1 MGKKKSKDFF
11 RELADLVSETMA
23 TDIMIIR
30 DREEKMLNPA
40 VNRSGAVDALAQVV
54 GEDTA
59 KAIFSGDPLVDEKV
73 REVLANDNAA
83 EAIPVAQPWMA
94 GRPLSEIE
102 PYLKISM
109 EPPRKKVDIST
120 RITWDQYGMQLA
132 TTAALRADCR
142 RRQVGAVLMAE
153 DHSVISMGYNGGPS
167 KGKSCLE
174 GQCPRGLLSKEEVPG
189 NSRYD
194 EGLGTC
200 VALHAEWNVLLRTSW
215 DQFEGST
222 LYVTHKPCHICSVL
236 ISGTRIRRV
245 VAPGYDWV
253 SYA

>member
-1 MGKKKSKDFF
+1 MGKKKVLDKDVME
-11 RELADLVSETMA
+11 RLVAIVGWNT
-23 TDIMIIR
+23 
-30 DREEKMLNPA
+30 
-40 VNRSGAVDALAQVV
+40 AQ
-54 GEDTA
+54 
-59 KAIFSGDPLVDEKV
+59 AIASGDPEVAKLVDSKV
-73 REVLANDNAA
+73 RAMQEEYDQPDDVKQAVENELLA
-83 EAIPVAQPWMA
+83 PWVAGQPLQHTEFV
-94 GRPLSEIE
+94 GRGMTLEGARTKGFVKTKP
-102 PYLKISM
+102 
-109 EPPRKKVDIST
+109 VDIST

-174 GQCPRGLLSKEEVPG
+174 GQCPRGLVSKEEAPG

-245 VAPGYDWV
+245 VAPGYDWA
-253 SYA
+253 SYL

>member
-1 MGKKKSKDFF
+1 MGKKEERRKAALEEFVKTLSPDA
-11 RELADLVSETMA
+11 REVYLASSPAWQAGGPPPNVEDKIGMEPKNLFDELKALVGEETA
-23 TDIMIIR
+23 EALWSAGGPVTDI
-30 DREEKMLNPA
+30 ENY
-40 VNRSGAVDALAQVV
+40 VNMC
-54 GEDTA
+54 T
-59 KAIFSGDPLVDEKV
+59 KT
-73 REVLANDNAA
+73 
-83 EAIPVAQPWMA
+83 
-94 GRPLSEIE
+94 
-102 PYLKISM
+102 
-109 EPPRKKVDIST
+109 PRKKIDIST

-142 RRQVGAVLMAE
+142 RRQVGAVLMGE
-153 DHSVISMGYNGGPS
+153 DHSIISMGYNGGPS

-174 GQCPRGLLSKEEVPG
+174 GQCPRGLLSKEELPG
-189 NSRYD
+189 NSAYD
-194 EGLGTC
+194 TGGGTC

-253 SYA
+253 AYL

>member
-1 MGKKKSKDFF
+1 MAKLTKAERIDLMVPIIG
-11 RELADLVSETMA
+11 LAAAE
-23 TDIMIIR
+23 
-30 DREEKMLNPA
+30 
-40 VNRSGAVDALAQVV
+40 AL
-54 GEDTA
+54 
-59 KAIFSGDPLVDEKV
+59 FSGDPRVEEKLK
-73 REVLANDNAA
+73 EAGFGAEAA
-83 EAIPVAQPWMA
+83 EPHFTGTETFEELA
-94 GRPLSEIE
+94 EIVG
-102 PYLKISM
+102 KDAA
-109 EPPRKKVDIST
+109 VDIST
-120 RITWDQYGMQLA
+120 RITWGQYGMQLA
-132 TTAALRADCR
+132 TTAALRGDCR
-142 RRQVGAVLMAE
+142 RRQVGAVLMGE

-167 KGKSCLE
+167 KGKSCLA
-174 GQCPRGLLSKEEVPG
+174 GQCPRGLVSKEEAPG

-253 SYA
+253 AYL